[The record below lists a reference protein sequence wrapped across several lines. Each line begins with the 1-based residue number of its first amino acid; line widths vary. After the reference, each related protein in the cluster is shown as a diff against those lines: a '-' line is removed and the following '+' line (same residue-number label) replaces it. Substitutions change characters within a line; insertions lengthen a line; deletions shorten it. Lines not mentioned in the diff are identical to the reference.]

1 MGWVGRWDGVAAVLG
16 TGRHSDR
23 CLAQVHNEGIP
34 FCVLGMDD
42 YTFGS
47 LCWSGHGAFRAEVFR
62 AQLSMGRINWCN
74 YIDNNLLLGHGR
86 GVN

>member
-1 MGWVGRWDGVAAVLG
+1 MGMWDEWQQYWEQVVTVTAA
-16 TGRHSDR
+16 

-42 YTFGS
+42 CTFGS